1 MVLPAGANGKTR
13 LLALR
18 PEALDFE
25 TRVAHDVCVR
35 ATNGAGL
42 YHDASVALRPEAL
55 DFETRV
61 AHDVC
66 VRATNGAGL
75 YHDASVC
82 IALTNVSRRKAADR
96 RKAVGQHCD
105 GQ

>member
-1 MVLPAGANGKTR
+1 MTYTTAWNFDAIQPLFGLVGEGVVLPAGANGKTR

-25 TRVAHDVCVR
+25 TRVAHDVRVR

-42 YHDASVALRPEAL
+42 YD
-55 DFETRV
+55 
-61 AHDVC
+61 DV
-66 VRATNGAGL
+66 
-75 YHDASVC
+75 SVC
-82 IALTNVSRRKAADR
+82 IALTNASRRKAADR